1 MISLL
6 NIKKGYGLFFI
17 FGACGFFIGLF
28 LFFGLVMI
36 PFYDYGRSMFWD
48 KVPTVILEK
57 DMVEVSGGRR
67 HSYPSYRPEI
77 SYTYTYEGSRYVNN
91 DVSNYDNVLSKDPN
105 WLDRELEH
113 SRQGVNTFVAWVNP
127 SNPSESYLV
136 RNIWKST
143 TFLGTLMGVVFAF
156 VGLILV
162 RISLVK
168 AN

>member
-17 FGACGFFIGLF
+17 FGICGFFIGLF

-67 HSYPSYRPEI
+67 HSSPSYSPEV
-77 SYTYTYEGSRYVNN
+77 SYTYTDEGIRYVSN
-91 DVSNYDNVLSKDPN
+91 DVSNYDNVLAKNPN

-113 SRQGVNTFVAWVNP
+113 SRQGVNTFFAWVNP

-136 RNIWKST
+136 RSIWKGT

-156 VGLILV
+156 VGLVLV
-162 RISLVK
+162 RMSLLK